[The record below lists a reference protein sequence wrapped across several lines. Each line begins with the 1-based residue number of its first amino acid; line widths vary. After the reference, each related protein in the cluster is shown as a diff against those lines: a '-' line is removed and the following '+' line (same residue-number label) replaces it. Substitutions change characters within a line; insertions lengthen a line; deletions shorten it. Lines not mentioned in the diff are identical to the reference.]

1 MNALVIVANRLPVQV
16 GASGELEPSPG
27 GLVSAMRSVT
37 EEGTQWI
44 GWGGPSTH
52 GMGELQIGDLRAHPV
67 TLSEQ
72 EESRYYAGFAN
83 SVLWPLFHG
92 RLKREELN
100 RTWWRTYRQ
109 VNERFASVAVRVTP
123 LGGTV
128 WIHDY
133 HLLLAAEMIRTRR
146 ADLKIG
152 FFLHIPFPAVQLFST
167 LPWRERILDG
177 MLGADLIGFQTHD
190 DLANFQATVERLLEA
205 KLSSDSVQYEGRRV
219 HTEVFPISVDF
230 DHWDQLG
237 RSVVDEAA
245 ELRVEFGG
253 DHVYLGVDRLD
264 YSKGIIERLKA
275 FGELLDEGWLDPAR
289 ARFVQIAVP
298 SRTDIEAYREVR
310 KAVEDLVDRVN
321 TTHKR
326 PDGTGPILYMD
337 TSLDDHGLAVHYRAA
352 DSLVVSSFADGMNLV
367 AKEFVATRDD
377 LDGTLIL
384 SEFAG
389 AAQDLPE
396 ALLINPFDL
405 EAIKR
410 AMRDACEMPAE
421 QRAERMTAMRETVRT
436 HDVHRWAHD
445 FLHRL
450 DEVASAPT
458 RGGRLRRRLRP
469 MALPAW
475 PGFRGLARGS

>member
-1 MNALVIVANRLPVQV
+1 MSGLVIVANRLPVQV
-16 GASGELEPSPG
+16 GPSGELEPSPG
-27 GLVSAMRSVT
+27 GLVSAMKSVT
-37 EEGTQWI
+37 DHGTQWV
-44 GWGGPSTH
+44 GWGGPST
-52 GMGELQIGDLRAHPV
+52 GVRELQIGELRAHPL

-109 VNERFASVAVRVTP
+109 VNERFAAAAVRVAP

-128 WIHDY
+128 WVHDY
-133 HLLLAAEMIRTRR
+133 HLLLAPGMIRSRR
-146 ADLKIG
+146 ADLKVG
-152 FFLHIPFPAVQLFST
+152 FFLHIPFPNAQLFST
-167 LPWRERILDG
+167 LPWRERLLDG
-177 MLGADLIGFQTHD
+177 MLGADLIGFQTQD
-190 DLANFQATVERLLEA
+190 DLANFQATAERLLGA
-205 KLSSDSVQYEGRRV
+205 KPSGDSVLYEKRRV

-237 RSVVDEAA
+237 RQVVDEAA
-245 ELRVEFGG
+245 DVRAQLNSE
-253 DHVYLGVDRLD
+253 HVYLGVDRLD

-275 FGELLDEGWLDPAR
+275 FGELLDEGWLDPDR
-289 ARFVQIAVP
+289 AMFVQVAVP

-326 PDGTGPILYMD
+326 GDGSSPINYMD
-337 TSLDDHGLAVHYRAA
+337 TSLDDQGLAVHYRAA
-352 DSLVVSSFADGMNLV
+352 DTLVVSSFADGMNLV
-367 AKEFVATRDD
+367 AKEFVAARDD
-377 LDGTLIL
+377 LGGTLIL

-389 AAQDLPE
+389 AAKDLPE
-396 ALLINPFDL
+396 ALLINPFDI

-410 AMRDACEMPAE
+410 AMRLASELPHED
-421 QRAERMTAMRETVRT
+421 RAERMLAMRETVRT
-436 HDVHRWAHD
+436 HDVHRWARD

-450 DEVASAPT
+450 DAVSSAPR
-458 RGGRLRRRLRP
+458 RGGRRLGP
-469 MALPAW
+469 IALPAW

>member
-1 MNALVIVANRLPVQV
+1 MNGLVIVANRLPVQV

-27 GLVSAMRSVT
+27 GLVSAMKSVT
-37 EEGTQWI
+37 DEGTQWI
-44 GWGGPSTH
+44 GWGGPATQ
-52 GMGELQIGDLRAHPV
+52 GMLEMRIGELTAHPL
-67 TLSEQ
+67 TLTEQ

-109 VNERFASVAVRVTP
+109 VNERFAAAAVRVTP

-128 WIHDY
+128 WVHDY
-133 HLLLAAEMIRTRR
+133 HLLLAPELIRQRR
-146 ADLKIG
+146 SDLKIG
-152 FFLHIPFPAVQLFST
+152 LFLHIPFPAVQLFAT
-167 LPWRERILDG
+167 LPWRERLIDG

-190 DLANFQATVERLLEA
+190 DLRNFQAAAERLLGA
-205 KLSSDSVQYEGRRV
+205 RVSGDHVQYEKRRV

-237 RSVVDEAA
+237 RQVAQEASA
-245 ELRVEFGG
+245 LRSEWRS

-264 YSKGIIERLKA
+264 YSKGIIERLRA

-289 ARFVQIAVP
+289 TMFVQVAVP

-310 KAVEDLVDRVN
+310 KAVEDIVDRVN
-321 TTHKR
+321 TTHPR
-326 PDGTGPILYMD
+326 SDGTTPINYLD
-337 TSLDDHGLAVHYRAA
+337 TSLDDRGLATHYRAA

-367 AKEFVATRDD
+367 AKEFVAARDD

-389 AAQDLPE
+389 AANDLPQ
-396 ALLINPFDL
+396 ALLINPFDI

-410 AMRDACEMPAE
+410 AMREATEMPAE
-421 QRAERMTAMRETVRT
+421 QRAERMTAMRETIRT

-445 FLHRL
+445 FLTRL
-450 DEVASAPT
+450 DAVANKPGR
-458 RGGRLRRRLRP
+458 RGFARFMP
-469 MALPAW
+469 IHLPQL
-475 PGFRGLARGS
+475 PKIRIVARDS